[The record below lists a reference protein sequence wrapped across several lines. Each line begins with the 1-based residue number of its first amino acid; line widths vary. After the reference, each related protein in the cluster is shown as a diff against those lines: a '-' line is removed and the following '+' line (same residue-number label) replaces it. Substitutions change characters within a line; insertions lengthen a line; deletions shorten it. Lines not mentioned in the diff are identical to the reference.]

1 MAWKEEN
8 RKHRVRSDAK
18 FDSRTAGVVG
28 RALAFGMTYD
38 DIGYLLAVKG
48 HTVQDWQQR
57 YPQFDKAVKKAREA
71 AKSITV
77 AQMLRCAWGYKTEKR
92 TEKFNV
98 SIDEQGNEI
107 HTDGKKVVTIVYDEV
122 PPNGDLIKFVIQ
134 NLDKEN
140 WKDVKRI
147 DISSRSTNLN
157 LMGEAESEAIDALV
171 GRLVKK
177 IESKEIVNAKPDE
190 TGGEQ
195 PAIVLVGD
203 TNGVVPEYS
212 I

>member
-1 MAWKEEN
+1 MAWKDKK
-8 RKHRVRSDAK
+8 RKNKVRKDAK
-18 FDSRTAGVVG
+18 FDSRTAGIVG

-57 YPQFDKAVKKAREA
+57 YPTFDKAVKKAREA

-98 SIDEQGNEI
+98 EIDEDGNEI
-107 HTDGKKVVTIVYDEV
+107 HSDGKKVVTVVYNEV
-122 PPNGDLIKFVIQ
+122 PPNSDLIKFVIL

-140 WKDVKRI
+140 WTDIKRI
-147 DISSRSTNLN
+147 DVQGKGAYPNIL
-157 LMGEAESEAIDALV
+157 GDPEAEAIDALS
-171 GRLVKK
+171 GRLVKQ
-177 IESKEIVNAKPDE
+177 INSKEINAEFEK
-190 TGGEQ
+190 TGGQSREVSIDHSDRPQ
-195 PAIVLVGD
+195 
-203 TNGVVPEYS
+203 PEYS

>member
-1 MAWKEEN
+1 MAWKEEK
-8 RKHRVRSDAK
+8 RQHRVRSDAK
-18 FDSRTAGVVG
+18 WDSRTAGIVG
-28 RALAFGMTYD
+28 RALAFGMTYT

-48 HTVQDWQQR
+48 HTIQDWQQR
-57 YPQFDKAVKKAREA
+57 YPKFAKSIEEAREA
-71 AKSITV
+71 VKSITI

-92 TEKFNV
+92 TERFAV
-98 SIDEQGNEI
+98 ALDEKGNEI
-107 HTDGKKVVTIVYDEV
+107 SASNQKVVTIVYDEI
-122 PPNGDLIKFVIQ
+122 PPNGDLIKFILL
-134 NLDKEN
+134 NRAKDE
-140 WKDVKRI
+140 WTDVKRI
-147 DISSRSTNLN
+147 DVSSKSTNLN
-157 LMGEAESEAIDALV
+157 LIGEAETEAIDALV

-195 PAIVLVGD
+195 PAVVLVGD